1 MKFWDYLQTTPT
13 HFRDNYANTGLVDVA
28 IHPEFPLTMFTYG
41 REAVHTNNWDAVIR
55 KCRGIIFN
63 TVTEEIIARPFEKF
77 FNMGTAD
84 MPETDPNTWLC
95 GVAEPEVWE
104 KMDGFMCTMY
114 SYYGK
119 SYIASK
125 GSFDS
130 IHAKWATAQV
140 NANWQWPLGYT
151 PMFEGICSS
160 IRIVVDYEKFEG
172 LVLLALVNNET
183 GEELNRT
190 SLQVWA
196 KKNGVT
202 TPTIYD
208 LSWKDARMASLDKTV
223 ENFEG
228 YVLVWRRPGLTPF
241 RLKVKYVDY
250 LRLHRMVSGVSPKA
264 IYNCLAGNEY
274 KGDLDEWVNESNP
287 WFSKFVSKWVRSLA
301 TRHDEL
307 RNKAIETFADA
318 QSELK
323 DFSLNNWDNPA
334 AVRKAYAEFFND
346 CGDIK
351 GILFAMY
358 DGKDASAVAWKLTKP
373 LIKDAYPMINTS
385 VLR

>member
-1 MKFWDYLQTTPT
+1 MRRPSDRATAAPRISPATGSITPPRTRTTRIRIWAATASGITSTRPTSLARPDSSPASRPRLPWAITAHGSTHRRTNRRQNRCLSRLEESVKIWDYLDITPT

-41 REAVHTNNWDAVIR
+41 REAVHTNNWDAVMR
-55 KCRGIIFN
+55 KCRGIIFD

-228 YVLVWRRPGLTPF
+228 YVLVWWR
-241 RLKVKYVDY
+241 
-250 LRLHRMVSGVSPKA
+250 
-264 IYNCLAGNEY
+264 AGGE
-274 KGDLDEWVNESNP
+274 
-287 WFSKFVSKWVRSLA
+287 R
-301 TRHDEL
+301 
-307 RNKAIETFADA
+307 
-318 QSELK
+318 
-323 DFSLNNWDNPA
+323 
-334 AVRKAYAEFFND
+334 
-346 CGDIK
+346 
-351 GILFAMY
+351 
-358 DGKDASAVAWKLTKP
+358 
-373 LIKDAYPMINTS
+373 
-385 VLR
+385 